1 MGCKK
6 YFNVLISRNHLKLKV
21 LIKKVH
27 IHTLCLKLYI
37 PVCALLLGGQICVAQ
52 DQVLKS
58 PVAVDSVKLPEDTSL
73 RISNLNPYFTLHV
86 DSTLSYSLEINKEPT
101 HYHWYLKNS
110 PVGMKINK
118 DNGQLTFKAEKSF
131 FLSGKLKYDYQYK
144 VDLGVQNLQNPKEK
158 VDTSFTLVFFTTD
171 IVPSRLK
178 PSVNSTLFMDEGDT
192 LSFKVQCES
201 GSFPIESISFYS
213 SLPVKN
219 AKMVRKCDDDF
230 VWSPDFDFVKDSDSA
245 KMKLVVLSFVGTN
258 KFFSKDTAVIK
269 VYVKDALNAPLAYRE
284 YTALMQVYN
293 KYVLQLKYTF
303 VQLDKSVKNNKTTRS
318 GFDLTTASTALGGT
332 ALATSTDIA
341 TQNVGKVLPSV
352 GVALVPV
359 KETVSPPKTYEQNS
373 ATLVRGA
380 IKRME
385 FTATDN
391 SVITDRDP
399 EVLKKTAKIKDEL
412 KQTQLQLIEI
422 PIDETNSMTE
432 QELNEYFNSPKVNK
446 KYSLKKN
453 KK

>member
-1 MGCKK
+1 
-6 YFNVLISRNHLKLKV
+6 LIRKIHFLTLSGKL
-21 LIKKVH
+21 LIQ
-27 IHTLCLKLYI
+27 T
-37 PVCALLLGGQICVAQ
+37 CAFMLAVQICVGQ
-52 DQVLKS
+52 DQAVKS
-58 PVAVDSVKLPEDTSL
+58 VVAADSIRIAEDTTL

-86 DSTLSYSLEINKEPT
+86 DSTLSYNLEINKEPS

-110 PVGMKINK
+110 PVGLKINK
-118 DNGQLTFKAEKSF
+118 DNGQLSFKAEKSY
-131 FLSGKLKYDYQYK
+131 FLSGKLKYDYEYK
-144 VDLGVQNLQNPKEK
+144 VDLGVQNLQNPREK

-171 IVPSRLK
+171 IVASKVK
-178 PSVNSTLFMDEGDT
+178 PSVNNTLFIDEGDT

-201 GSFPIESISFYS
+201 GSFPIESISFFS

-219 AKMVRKCDDDF
+219 ATIVRKCDDDF
-230 VWSPDFDFVKDSDSA
+230 VWCPGYDFVKDSDSMHM
-245 KMKLVVLSFVGTN
+245 KMVTLSFVGTN
-258 KFFSKDTAVIK
+258 KFFSKDTAVVK
-269 VYVKDALNAPLAYRE
+269 VFVKDALNYPLAFQE
-284 YTALMQVYN
+284 YNFLLKSYN
-293 KYVLQLKYTF
+293 RYVLQLKYTF

-332 ALATSTDIA
+332 ALSTSTDIA

-359 KETVSPPKTYEQNS
+359 KETVSPPKSYEQNS
-373 ATLVRGA
+373 ASLVRGA

-391 SVITDRDP
+391 SVVSERDP
-399 EVLKKTAKIKDEL
+399 DILKKTAKLKDEL

-422 PIDETNSMTE
+422 PVDETNIMTE

>member
-1 MGCKK
+1 MIKEIH
-6 YFNVLISRNHLKLKV
+6 VLTLHRRL
-21 LIKKVH
+21 LI
-27 IHTLCLKLYI
+27 L
-37 PVCALLLGGQICVAQ
+37 VCAFIFCAQ
-52 DQVLKS
+52 VCIAQGDVRSVILT
-58 PVAVDSVKLPEDTSL
+58 DSTKVPEDTSL
-73 RISNLNPYFTLHV
+73 RISNLNPFFTLHV
-86 DSTLSYSLEINKEPT
+86 DSTLSYNLEINKDPS
-101 HYHWYLKNS
+101 HFHWYLKNS
-110 PVGMKINK
+110 PVGLKINK
-118 DNGQLTFKAEKSF
+118 DNGQLSFKAEKSY
-131 FLSGKLKYDYQYK
+131 FLSGKLRYDYQYK

-171 IVPSRLK
+171 IIPSRLK
-178 PSVNSTLFMDEGDT
+178 PSVNNTLFIDEGDT

-201 GSFPIESISFYS
+201 GNFPIESISFFS
-213 SLPVKN
+213 SLPVKG
-219 AKMVRKCDDDF
+219 AVLVKKCDDDF
-230 VWSPDFDFVKDSDSA
+230 VWSPGYDFVKESDSA
-245 KMKLVVLSFVGTN
+245 HTKLVYLSFVGSN
-258 KFFSKDTAVIK
+258 KFFVRDTAVVR
-269 VYVKDALNAPLAYRE
+269 VYVKDALDYPLANQE
-284 YTALMQVYN
+284 YNALLRVYN

-303 VQLDKSVKNNKTTRS
+303 VQLDKSVKSNKTTRS

-332 ALATSTDIA
+332 ALSTSTDIA

-373 ATLVRGA
+373 ASLVRGA

-391 SVITDRDP
+391 SVISSRDP
-399 EVLKKTAKIKDEL
+399 DVIRKTGKLKDEL

-432 QELNEYFNSPKVNK
+432 QELNDYFNSPKVNK
-446 KYSLKKN
+446 KYSLKKS